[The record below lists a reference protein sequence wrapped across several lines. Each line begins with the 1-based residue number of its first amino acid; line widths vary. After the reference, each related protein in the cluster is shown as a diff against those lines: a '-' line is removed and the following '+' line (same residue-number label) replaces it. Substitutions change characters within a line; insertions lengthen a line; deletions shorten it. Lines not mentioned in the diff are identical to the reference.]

1 MSPTVGRALRTIN
14 LIPPLQSHALLR
26 TFALTSVPRA
36 QVVSDGSVM
45 TAANRLGTQ
54 ITVCRDGCVIVQI
67 NDRRPLAR
75 DTDLTPTA
83 AQAFGSN
90 HRGNVGRYSMKP
102 RPGRPG
108 LNGQKAGAAIRRA
121 LKKAFAIR

>member
-1 MSPTVGRALRTIN
+1 MASSLAGPRISPCAIVALQGGSIVMSPTVGRALRTIN
-14 LIPPLQSHALLR
+14 LTTAVTVSWAIA
-26 TFALTSVPRA
+26 TFALTSVARA

-45 TAANRLGTQ
+45 TAAHRLGTQ

-83 AQAFGSN
+83 ARAFGLN
-90 HRGNVGRYSMKP
+90 HRGNVGR
-102 RPGRPG
+102 
-108 LNGQKAGAAIRRA
+108 
-121 LKKAFAIR
+121 

>member
-14 LIPPLQSHALLR
+14 LTTAVTVSCAIA

-45 TAANRLGTQ
+45 TAAHRLGTQ

-83 AQAFGSN
+83 AQAFGLN
-90 HRGNVGRYSMKP
+90 HRGNVGR
-102 RPGRPG
+102 
-108 LNGQKAGAAIRRA
+108 
-121 LKKAFAIR
+121 